1 MSWREI
7 TDGYGFS
14 KANTYLVV
22 NIPASGN
29 AFVFR
34 VIERRNQG
42 YPTLDYGPLPIN
54 SGQSVSQYAG
64 GTTTTPAAGVLPAES
79 FTSSGFSFTQNSPPS
94 GTTSVFTANASGTV
108 FDTSDIFHIPAEMDR
123 NTLFDVTQDLMP
135 KWLRVAVNIPTNQI
149 QQAFQIG
156 SINGGVGTVFG
167 WRRGWFNVIHFP
179 GLIYGYNWG
188 NDTNIPTYTNVRLRY
203 AEYMIET
210 VKNPELVFG
219 ILTKTSPIPV
229 NWKTLPVAQYPATL
243 AQQLKIA
250 YGYEGFPLMGADQR
264 VAAVAAYTQL
274 IAGALV

>member
-1 MSWREI
+1 LSYREI
-7 TDGYGFS
+7 TDAFGFS

-29 AFVFR
+29 AFCFR

-42 YPTLDYGPLPIN
+42 YPTIDYGPLPIN
-54 SGQSVSQYAG
+54 SGQALSTYAG
-64 GTTTTPAAGVLPAES
+64 ASTTAPAAGALAAES
-79 FTSSGFSFTQNSPPS
+79 FTNSGLSFTQSNPPNS
-94 GTTSVFTANASGTV
+94 TSSAFTSFASGTV
-108 FDTSDIFHIPAEMDR
+108 FDTSDIFHIPAELDKD
-123 NTLFDVTQDLMP
+123 TLFDVTQDITP
-135 KWLRVAVNIPTNQI
+135 KWLRVAVNIPTNQN

-156 SINGGVGTVFG
+156 SISGGVGTSFG

-188 NDTNIPTYTNVRLRY
+188 NDTNIPCNTNVRLRY
-203 AEYMIET
+203 AEYKIEI

-219 ILTKTSPIPV
+219 ILSKSSPVPV

-250 YGYEGFPLMGADQR
+250 YGFEGFPLYGSDQR
-264 VAAVAAYTQL
+264 AKAIPAYTSL